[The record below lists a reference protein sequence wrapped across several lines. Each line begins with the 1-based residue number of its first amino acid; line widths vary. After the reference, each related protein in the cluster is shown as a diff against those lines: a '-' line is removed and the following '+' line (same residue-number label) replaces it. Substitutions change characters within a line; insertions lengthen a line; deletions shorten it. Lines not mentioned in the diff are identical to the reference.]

1 MSVSRTSLISFISK
15 DACVG
20 EQVVNFSIKSS
31 TAFSMAET
39 CALLAQ
45 KATDAR
51 HAVFSLFVWNLSG
64 TIKQVSIQ
72 MMARPLV
79 GITVVNPLDLS
90 FSSRCGDGLIHGMTS
105 EHRLLLLKRVQIRLT
120 SHSVTAP

>member
-1 MSVSRTSLISFISK
+1 
-15 DACVG
+15 
-20 EQVVNFSIKSS
+20 
-31 TAFSMAET
+31 MAET

-105 EHRLLLLKRVQIRLT
+105 EH
-120 SHSVTAP
+120 